1 MTHNWYAV
9 ITAKVLMAKD
19 ISSTQKLLVAL
30 ISNLSNDRGYCFASN
45 KYLAECLD
53 INPVTISKN
62 ITDLEE
68 KGYISRIVKINPL
81 TKQVEERVLILVEHP
96 NTIGMVENAKTS
108 RRKCKPLPS
117 KKDTPPVEN
126 DNTPPIEKAKDNN
139 KVLKTNIITN
149 IKTNIKDLDTKKDYD
164 PFDDDSW
171 IGLTPIK

>member
-9 ITAKVLMAKD
+9 VTAKVLMAKD

-68 KGYISRIVKINPL
+68 KGYISRIVKINPI
-81 TKQVEERVLILVEHP
+81 TKQVEERVLIIIEHP
-96 NTIGMVENAKTS
+96 NPGEIIYRQPEEN
-108 RRKCKPLPS
+108 LPY
-117 KKDTPPVEN
+117 
-126 DNTPPIEKAKDNN
+126 EKLNCASCGERMY
-139 KVLKTNIITN
+139 VLKERVEVLRRNGYKFYCTQGHTNYF
-149 IKTNIKDLDTKKDYD
+149 TKE
-164 PFDDDSW
+164 
-171 IGLTPIK
+171 G